1 MIEHTGDGRVHVLT
15 MQNEQN
21 LVDLPFL
28 AHLHEAL
35 DQVEA
40 ESEGDADGDPFRE
53 AAFAH
58 VRRTVRDKLLVT
70 NPGWLGE

>member
-35 DQVEA
+35 DQIEA
-40 ESEGDADGDPFRE
+40 ESEGDADRGPFRE
-53 AAFAH
+53 GVHAH
-58 VRRTVRDKLLVT
+58 VPRTVRDKLLVT